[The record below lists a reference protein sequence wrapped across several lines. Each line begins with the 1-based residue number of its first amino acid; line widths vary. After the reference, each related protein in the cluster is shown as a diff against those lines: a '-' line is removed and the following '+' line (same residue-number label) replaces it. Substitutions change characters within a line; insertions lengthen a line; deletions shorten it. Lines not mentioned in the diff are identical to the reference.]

1 MNDLLHVS
9 DLVIEREDGTR
20 LVDRVGFDL
29 PRGGSLGIVGESGS
43 GKTLTC
49 RAVLGILPGG
59 TAVSGGEITFDGTDL
74 VHLSERSRRAF
85 WGRRIGA
92 VFQDPASFLNPSI
105 PVGSQLA
112 EALRVVGG
120 RSKVK
125 ARPQVLER
133 LADVGL
139 RDVRR
144 IAASYVHELS
154 GGQLQR
160 VLLAIALANDPELL
174 VADEA
179 TTALDVSVQAEI
191 LDLIAAQ
198 RAERGLSLLLVSH
211 DLAVIAQMC
220 DHLVVFQDG
229 RVVEAGRTRE
239 ILDDPQHPFTRH
251 LVRHQELGGI
261 ERLEAVS

>member
-1 MNDLLHVS
+1 
-9 DLVIEREDGTR
+9 
-20 LVDRVGFDL
+20 
-29 PRGGSLGIVGESGS
+29 
-43 GKTLTC
+43 
-49 RAVLGILPGG
+49 
-59 TAVSGGEITFDGTDL
+59 
-74 VHLSERSRRAF
+74 
-85 WGRRIGA
+85 
-92 VFQDPASFLNPSI
+92 
-105 PVGSQLA
+105 
-112 EALRVVGG
+112 
-120 RSKVK
+120 
-125 ARPQVLER
+125 
-133 LADVGL
+133 
-139 RDVRR
+139 
-144 IAASYVHELS
+144 
-154 GGQLQR
+154 
-160 VLLAIALANDPELL
+160 